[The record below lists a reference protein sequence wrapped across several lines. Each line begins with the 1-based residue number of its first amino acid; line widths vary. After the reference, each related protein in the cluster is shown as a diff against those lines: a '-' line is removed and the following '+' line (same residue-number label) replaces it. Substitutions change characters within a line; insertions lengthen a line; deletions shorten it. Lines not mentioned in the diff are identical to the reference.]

1 MKTTDSSTPR
11 LLDSSTPRLLAKILA
26 LTFVSANANAAIISY
41 DFTPGFAWGAENPR
55 TGSGGQPTNAGAY
68 ATPDYVANNAAGI
81 AYNFNGGRGPS
92 TTVNANPVALPSGLT
107 SRSNIYFGGD
117 NTGGTGASNP
127 GQQAASVKINT
138 TYDLFASGGRLSLQG
153 TFYSSNADPN
163 GINQQAQYNESYL
176 AFSSVSS
183 APILGDPINDVG
195 ATGYAF
201 GTGSAAVW
209 RNEGNNTASVS
220 ATVYGLP
227 GGTDQAWFDMRF
239 SLYLQ
244 AGSLWALS
252 EASSNGGAT
261 WTSFGGAGGGNA
273 LNIGPVVGNIY
284 NGYLDLTQ
292 IQLGSAIDG
301 WSDGFIVRTGE
312 DVALAVNIIPEPT
325 SAMLGLAGLGVL
337 GLRRRR

>member
-1 MKTTDSSTPR
+1 
-11 LLDSSTPRLLAKILA
+11 LLA
-26 LTFVSANANAAIISY
+26 LTFVGASANAAVINY
-41 DFTPGFAWGAENPR
+41 DFTPGFTWGTQNPR

-68 ATPDYVANNAAGI
+68 ATADYVANNAAGI
-81 AYNFNGGRGPS
+81 AYNFNDGRGPS
-92 TTVNANPVALPSGLT
+92 TTSNANPATLPSGLT

-117 NTGGTGASNP
+117 NTGATGAANP
-127 GQQAASVKINT
+127 GQQAVSVKLNS
-138 TYDLFASGGRLSLQG
+138 TYDLLASGGRLSLQG
-153 TFYSSNADPN
+153 TFYNSSADPN

-176 AFSSVSS
+176 SFGSVSS
-183 APILGDPINDVG
+183 TPILGDPINSVT

-209 RNEGNNTASVS
+209 RNEGNDTTGVSTA
-220 ATVYGLP
+220 VYGLP

-244 AGSLWALS
+244 AGSLWALT

-273 LNIGPVVGNIY
+273 LNLGAVSGSTFG
-284 NGYLDLTQ
+284 GYLDLTQ
-292 IQLGSAIDG
+292 IQFGSAIDG
-301 WSDGFIVRTGE
+301 WSDGFIVRTGD
-312 DVALAVNIIPEPT
+312 DVALAANIVPEPS
-325 SAMLGLAGLGVL
+325 SAFLGLASLGLL